1 MVGVLIKS
9 DDYVDLYVSASLVAS
24 LVLRGDEVY
33 AFITGRAVRAF
44 TVNRSV
50 NVAQELKRRGMDYV
64 DILSSVKELGKL
76 HIYVCTG
83 MLEAL
88 GIDKSALDPIV
99 DGVSTFTDFVMN
111 NEEIIVS

>member
-24 LVLRGDEVY
+24 LVLRGDEVHV
-33 AFITGRAVRAF
+33 FITGRAVNAF
-44 TVNRSV
+44 IVNRNIDSM
-50 NVAQELKRRGMDYV
+50 QELKKRGMDYMN
-64 DILSSVKELGKL
+64 ILSNVKELGKL
-76 HIYVCTG
+76 HIYVCIG

-88 GIDKSALDPIV
+88 GIDKSALDPII
-99 DGVSTFTDFVMN
+99 DGASTFTDFAIN